1 MSNANPRAIS
11 RRRIVKSGLALA
23 GAQIAGPFV
32 LSARAAQ
39 AIKIGLDNPL
49 TGPYAGLGK
58 NELTGCQMALDEIN
72 AKDGILG
79 RPGRARRRRFRQAA
93 TPGLRCSR
101 RAS

>member
-1 MSNANPRAIS
+1 MRTDKSARLAVGVKEEKIPSADQRAIS

-39 AIKIGLDNPL
+39 PIKIGLDNPL

-58 NELTGCQMALDEIN
+58 NELTGC
-72 AKDGILG
+72 
-79 RPGRARRRRFRQAA
+79 
-93 TPGLRCSR
+93 
-101 RAS
+101 